1 MAKLIKMGSK
11 KSARSLRD
19 FLIQDFDTNATY
31 HEVVLSSAVDG
42 RTIQM
47 PFNVHNRNETKRVF
61 DAIERIERAG
71 LLKLKFHQ
79 LSSRDENESSH
90 SVQEWEHYVLSLTE
104 IESHTFIIS
113 EQEKTVFVDE
123 LCQVLMINR
132 VNDDARHTVLTM
144 IYENDGCLSIHIFRH
159 LYSVDKLSRKITLN
173 NELSSSV
180 ISNIISPIMDS
191 YNLNYQYKKTDFDDS
206 LNKAVFNRKSV
217 SSVTEDTSLVNV
229 QKLLQFDIEEKT
241 SQLSVIRNAMV
252 AVKKER
258 EAQLALSEA
267 KESLLN
273 TNNDLEQTKKELLHT
288 KTELMQIKDEFLN
301 VKDKL
306 VKTKYDLLKSEDAY
320 KHTESSLAEK
330 KSELVG
336 AKSEIVELK
345 NELLNQNNNN
355 ENLEWK
361 NSELYDKLAQE
372 NSAKDNLYKKNEKL
386 IIEVEA
392 INHQLYSSNTL
403 LSERELTIYEK
414 DKKINVLIEEC
425 DQLKLINKSLIE
437 KNKESEKTNAEIY
450 SQLTKITTEKREL
463 YKEKEQLFNDIRLT
477 TSQLEIIKRDLV
489 NREMIIKDSN
499 EKIDSIF
506 VENKM
511 LKRSESDLIAQS
523 MQDKNAIKILNE
535 EKEILN
541 VTIKINNND
550 LFIYK
555 NKISDYELA
564 ININNDKIKNL
575 LGENSQLQNK
585 VGDLT
590 ERLVISEQNTRNIEL
605 SLQQQQE
612 EAQHQ
617 IQQLETLKAQL
628 VEQQDASLTVM
639 QRDLSE
645 RELVINS
652 KGDSINRLSIENSQL
667 QNKVSDLTERL
678 VISEQNTCNIEL
690 SLQQQ
695 QEEAQHQI
703 QQLETLKAQLVEQQ
717 DASLTVMQRDL
728 SERNLV
734 INSKDERINALSIE
748 NNQLQRKVSDLTQCL
763 SATEHNETPSHNIAV
778 NLQLEPSI
786 KEDISEAVMANT
798 ANEAQEKLT
807 IEHSVVCAEP
817 VLPAIIEGIYF
828 NPSSVDLV
836 QQKQSKEEIN
846 TNLKTLMNR
855 AKDYGVDLVLLGA
868 IAENKPFKIEK
879 NEQYRRSIIRIDIHH
894 KLVDSTQD
902 KLSILIESEHCSDI
916 KGIAVFNGIGTF
928 ISFQGD
934 QSVFYAIKAL
944 QDELVIAYLLE
955 DNSRLV
961 DYNKTARLSKPLS
974 LAQNEVIDA
983 LSISQS
989 FLKLLG
995 ISKNGQLLLKMIINE
1010 AGVDVYSHILVGKE
1024 GNLFVASTPNS
1035 YMMNAKAK
1043 EKLKA
1048 TLIESQEKRK
1058 LSEKIKNDF
1067 LVK

>member
-1 MAKLIKMGSK
+1 
-11 KSARSLRD
+11 
-19 FLIQDFDTNATY
+19 
-31 HEVVLSSAVDG
+31 
-42 RTIQM
+42 
-47 PFNVHNRNETKRVF
+47 
-61 DAIERIERAG
+61 
-71 LLKLKFHQ
+71 
-79 LSSRDENESSH
+79 
-90 SVQEWEHYVLSLTE
+90 
-104 IESHTFIIS
+104 
-113 EQEKTVFVDE
+113 
-123 LCQVLMINR
+123 
-132 VNDDARHTVLTM
+132 
-144 IYENDGCLSIHIFRH
+144 LSI
-159 LYSVDKLSRKITLN
+159 
-173 NELSSSV
+173 
-180 ISNIISPIMDS
+180 
-191 YNLNYQYKKTDFDDS
+191 
-206 LNKAVFNRKSV
+206 
-217 SSVTEDTSLVNV
+217 
-229 QKLLQFDIEEKT
+229 
-241 SQLSVIRNAMV
+241 
-252 AVKKER
+252 
-258 EAQLALSEA
+258 
-267 KESLLN
+267 
-273 TNNDLEQTKKELLHT
+273 
-288 KTELMQIKDEFLN
+288 
-301 VKDKL
+301 
-306 VKTKYDLLKSEDAY
+306 
-320 KHTESSLAEK
+320 
-330 KSELVG
+330 
-336 AKSEIVELK
+336 
-345 NELLNQNNNN
+345 
-355 ENLEWK
+355 
-361 NSELYDKLAQE
+361 
-372 NSAKDNLYKKNEKL
+372 
-386 IIEVEA
+386 
-392 INHQLYSSNTL
+392 
-403 LSERELTIYEK
+403 
-414 DKKINVLIEEC
+414 
-425 DQLKLINKSLIE
+425 
-437 KNKESEKTNAEIY
+437 
-450 SQLTKITTEKREL
+450 
-463 YKEKEQLFNDIRLT
+463 
-477 TSQLEIIKRDLV
+477 
-489 NREMIIKDSN
+489 
-499 EKIDSIF
+499 
-506 VENKM
+506 
-511 LKRSESDLIAQS
+511 
-523 MQDKNAIKILNE
+523 
-535 EKEILN
+535 
-541 VTIKINNND
+541 
-550 LFIYK
+550 
-555 NKISDYELA
+555 
-564 ININNDKIKNL
+564 
-575 LGENSQLQNK
+575 ENSQLQNK

-652 KGDSINRLSIENSQL
+652 KEDSINRLLIENSQL
-667 QNKVSDLTERL
+667 QNKVSDLTE
-678 VISEQNTCNIEL
+678 C
-690 SLQQQ
+690 
-695 QEEAQHQI
+695 
-703 QQLETLKAQLVEQQ
+703 
-717 DASLTVMQRDL
+717 
-728 SERNLV
+728 
-734 INSKDERINALSIE
+734 LSI
-748 NNQLQRKVSDLTQCL
+748 
-763 SATEHNETPSHNIAV
+763 TEHNETSSCNIEV

-807 IEHSVVCAEP
+807 IEHPVVCAEP

-836 QQKQSKEEIN
+836 QKKQSKEEIN

-995 ISKNGQLLLKMIINE
+995 MSKSGQLLLKMIINE